1 MSSKNFLETLYE
13 SGISLRELLHLYIS
27 ESHEQVWDDG
37 LQEMFERRVLNTLVS
52 GEYLALGYSAD
63 SRGELVAIPP
73 HRWRFL
79 ELDIIEGKAKGED
92 VRYTGIKCLKREAL
106 SEDEQKLALMASL
119 AQVDT
124 TESDTRDSESFEALN
139 AKAWSDITLRFL
151 KNDFVEVGG
160 PDKKIRVSLERL
172 DLMNRTK
179 GKPNVAFDLL
189 LKMAKRR
196 KVSSKQKQSI
206 SRFRRTLE
214 EKFKLPGDPFQFEE
228 QRRYVPNFK
237 IIDDRNAADERA
249 KNEAV
254 FTTIDDNIDYV
265 GDMNGLESSSDS
277 DELVNQ
283 DDLDKDYDHENDP
296 AGEYLRENDR

>member
-1 MSSKNFLETLYE
+1 MSSKDFLETLYE

-27 ESHEQVWDDG
+27 ESHEQVWDEG

-92 VRYTGIKCLKREAL
+92 VRYTGIRCFKRETL
-106 SEDEQKLALMASL
+106 SEDEQKALMASL

-124 TESDTRDSESFEALN
+124 TESDTQDSESFEALN

-228 QRRYVPNFK
+228 QRGYVPNFK

-254 FTTIDDNIDYV
+254 FTPYDDNVDYV
-265 GDMNGLESSSDS
+265 GKAKDLESSSDS
-277 DELVNQ
+277 DELVIQ
-283 DDLDKDYDHENDP
+283 DDLDKDYDDEDDP
-296 AGEYLRENDR
+296 AGEYLGEYDR

>member
-13 SGISLRELLHLYIS
+13 SGISPRELLHLYIS
-27 ESHEQVWDDG
+27 ESHEQVWDEG

-124 TESDTRDSESFEALN
+124 TESDTQDFESFEALG
-139 AKAWSDITLRFL
+139 AKLWSDITLRFL

-160 PDKKIRVSLERL
+160 PDKKIKVSLERL

-179 GKPNVAFDLL
+179 GKPNVAFNLL
-189 LKMAKRR
+189 LKMEKGR
-196 KVSSKQKQSI
+196 KVSSEQKHQV

-214 EKFKLPGDPFQFEE
+214 EKFNLPGDSFQFEE
-228 QRRYVPNFK
+228 QRGYVPNFK
-237 IIDDRNAADERA
+237 IIDDRKAADERA
-249 KNEAV
+249 KK
-254 FTTIDDNIDYV
+254 
-265 GDMNGLESSSDS
+265 GSSF
-277 DELVNQ
+277 
-283 DDLDKDYDHENDP
+283 HP
-296 AGEYLRENDR
+296 I